1 MLCALRTLFSFV
13 TLALS
18 QVQPPG
24 VAFRSDTTLVRVD
37 AQVLIGSRTITGLSK
52 SDFIVFEDGRP
63 QPILNFGNES
73 NPLDILLLIDKSGS
87 MQPVTAEIVVSAVE
101 TLALLGSRDRV
112 GVMLFDSERTLLAA
126 PMSRKEEVA
135 SRLEGFLR
143 EENIVGATDINGA
156 VLAAARFMRQLPR
169 TDARRSILILTDN
182 RSAKLTKDRTV
193 IRELWEADAVLNALV
208 FQSGMDQIVTT
219 YKKVTNPWGILLT
232 ADVTRIVKQTGGES
246 MLAGKPVASLRE
258 MLERI
263 RRRYSLHYR
272 APAGPAGKQ
281 RSIRVAL
288 SADAM
293 KRYAGATVRARRG
306 YIPLEVVR

>member
-1 MLCALRTLFSFV
+1 MFRVLGTLFAFA
-13 TLALS
+13 TLAPG
-18 QVQPPG
+18 QIQPPR
-24 VAFRSDTTLVRVD
+24 VTFRSDATLVRVD
-37 AQVLIGSRTITGLSK
+37 AQVFVGGRAITGLNRD
-52 SDFIVFEDGRP
+52 DFAVFEDGRP
-63 QPILNFGNES
+63 QPILHFGNE
-73 NPLDILLLIDKSGS
+73 NDPLDLLLLIDKSGS
-87 MQPVTAEIVVSAVE
+87 MQPVTAEIVVSAVG

-112 GVMLFDSERTLLAA
+112 GVMLFDSERALLAA
-126 PMSRKEEVA
+126 PMSGKEEVA

-156 VLAAARFMRQLPR
+156 VLEAALFMRRLPR

-182 RSAKLTKDRTV
+182 RSAKLKRDRTV

-208 FQSGMDQIVTT
+208 FQSGMDQVVTT
-219 YKKVTNPWGILLT
+219 YRKVTNPWGILLT
-232 ADVTRIVKQTGGES
+232 ADVTKIVKQTGGES

-293 KRYAGATVRARRG
+293 KRYPGATVRARRG
-306 YIPLEVVR
+306 YIPLEVVP